1 MNFDIDIAIF
11 VGYLIIN
18 VGFGLYW
25 GRNNKTIQDYALGGR
40 NFSTSTLVSTIMA
53 GYLGGDY
60 LFITLAQVYTTGLHY
75 AIGCLGMAFGL
86 AIIAYVFVPRMGEF
100 LGKVSIAEAVGGLY
114 GKRVRLIA
122 AICGSVV
129 ASGFIALQFKVFA
142 TIFKSYLGISSDYA
156 IYLAGFIVISYS
168 AFGGIRSVAF
178 TDVIQFFTFGVLI
191 PVLSIIIWHEY
202 TNIKGF
208 EVKLAT
214 TNTLF
219 DYKEFIGFSNSKFW
233 SLTFLFILFSLPSLD
248 ATLFQRISIGR
259 STVQVKKA
267 FIISSILL
275 LLILC
280 GMSWI
285 GFLLFNIDSALE
297 PDNLVHYIINNYA
310 HVGLKGFILVGL
322 GAMCMSNADANLNSS
337 SVILTH
343 DFLTPLG
350 IRFKNELI
358 LSKVIALTIGMV
370 ALFLASLD
378 YDLLSLVFMTQSYNL
393 VAIPFML
400 AILGF
405 RTTEKAVL
413 IGIAAHFIC
422 VPIWRQFFMD
432 TTGVDSLVP
441 GWFTNAIFCIGSHY
455 LLKQPGGWFPKKKE
469 VMG

>member
-1 MNFDIDIAIF
+1 MYIDVDIAIF
-11 VGYLIIN
+11 VIYLVTN

-25 GRNNKTIQDYALGGR
+25 GRGNKTIQDYALGGR
-40 NFSTSTLVSTIMA
+40 NFSTGTLVSTIMA

-86 AIIAYVFVPRMGEF
+86 LLVARIFVPRMREF
-100 LGKVSIAEAVGGLY
+100 LGKVSIAEAVGDLY

-122 AICGSVV
+122 AICGSIV

-142 TIFKSYLGISSDYA
+142 TIFKSYLGISSEYA
-156 IYLAGFIVISYS
+156 IYLAGIIVVSYS
-168 AFGGIRSVAF
+168 AFGGIRSIAF

-191 PVLSIIIWHEY
+191 PVLSVIIWHEY
-202 TNIKGF
+202 TNI
-208 EVKLAT
+208 
-214 TNTLF
+214 N
-219 DYKEFIGFSNSKFW
+219 GFSFEQATSNSIFNYQEFLGASNPKFW
-233 SLTFLFILFSLPSLD
+233 SLTFLFILFALPSLD

-259 STVQVKKA
+259 SIEQVKQA
-267 FIISSILL
+267 FTISSLLL

-285 GFLLFNIDSALE
+285 GFLLFNVDPTLE

-310 HVGLKGFILVGL
+310 HIGLKGFILVGL

-337 SVILTH
+337 SVVLTH

-350 IRFKNELI
+350 FKFKNELM
-358 LSKVIALTIGMV
+358 LSKVIASTIGAI

-393 VAIPFML
+393 VAMPLML

-413 IGIAAHFIC
+413 IGIVAHFIC

-432 TTGVDSLVP
+432 VTGIDSLVP
-441 GWFTNAIFCIGSHY
+441 GWVTNAVFCIGSHY
-455 LLKQPGGWFPKKKE
+455 ILKQPGGWVANKT
-469 VMG
+469 

>member
-1 MNFDIDIAIF
+1 MNFDIDVVIF
-11 VGYLIIN
+11 VTYLIAN

-25 GRNNKTIQDYALGGR
+25 GRGNKTIRDYALGGR
-40 NFSTSTLVSTIMA
+40 NFSTGTLVSTIMA

-86 AIIAYVFVPRMGEF
+86 LLVAYIFVPKMGEF
-100 LGKVSIAEAVGGLY
+100 LGKISIAEAVGELY

-122 AICGSVV
+122 AICGSIV

-156 IYLAGFIVISYS
+156 IYIAGFIVVSYS

-202 TNIKGF
+202 TNINGF
-208 EVKLAT
+208 S
-214 TNTLF
+214 F
-219 DYKEFIGFSNSKFW
+219 DQAISNPIFNYQEFIGFSNPQFW
-233 SLTFLFILFSLPSLD
+233 SLTFLFILFALPSFD

-259 STVQVKKA
+259 STTQVKKA

-275 LLILC
+275 ILILC

-285 GFLLFNIDSALE
+285 GFLLFNVNPTLE

-350 IRFKNELI
+350 IKFKNELI
-358 LSKVIALTIGMV
+358 LSKIIAFTIGVV

-393 VAIPFML
+393 VAMPLML

-413 IGIAAHFIC
+413 IGIVAHFIC

-432 TTGVDSLVP
+432 TTGIDSLVP
-441 GWFTNAIFCIGSHY
+441 GWLTNAVFCIGSHY
-455 LLKQPGGWFPKKKE
+455 LLKQQGGWVAAKK
-469 VMG
+469 

>member
-1 MNFDIDIAIF
+1 MNTDIDTTIF
-11 VGYLIIN
+11 IIYLIAN

-25 GRNNKTIQDYALGGR
+25 GRKNKTIQDYALGGR
-40 NFSTSTLVSTIMA
+40 NFSTGTLVSTIMA

-75 AIGCLGMAFGL
+75 AIGCLGMSFGL
-86 AIIAYVFVPRMGEF
+86 LLVAHIFVPKMGEF
-100 LGKVSIAEAVGGLY
+100 LGKVSIAEALGDLY

-156 IYLAGFIVISYS
+156 IYLAGFIVVSYS
-168 AFGGIRSVAF
+168 AFGGIRSIAF

-202 TNIKGF
+202 TNINGF
-208 EVKLAT
+208 DFEQAM
-214 TNTLF
+214 NNPIF
-219 DYKEFIGFSNSKFW
+219 NPQEFLGFSNPKFW
-233 SLTFLFILFSLPSLD
+233 SLTFLFILFALPSFD
-248 ATLFQRISIGR
+248 ATLFQRVSIGR
-259 STVQVKKA
+259 STTQVTKA
-267 FIISSILL
+267 FTISSILL
-275 LLILC
+275 LLILS

-285 GFLLFNIDSALE
+285 GFLLFNVDPTLE

-322 GAMCMSNADANLNSS
+322 GAMCMSNADANLNSA
-337 SVILTH
+337 SVVLTH
-343 DFLTPLG
+343 DFLTLLG
-350 IRFKNELI
+350 FKFKNELI
-358 LSKVIALTIGMV
+358 LSKLIALTIGMV

-393 VAIPFML
+393 VAMPLML

-405 RTTEKAVL
+405 RTTEKAIL
-413 IGIAAHFIC
+413 IGIVAHFIC

-432 TTGVDSLVP
+432 TTGIDSLVP
-441 GWFTNAIFCIGSHY
+441 GWITNAVFCIGSHY
-455 LLKQPGGWFPKKKE
+455 LLKQQGGFVAKK
-469 VMG
+469 V